1 MYKDKKTAE
10 ENIIELIS
18 KDSLTKEES
27 LDLIKELYWADWD
40 ILREKYSDYIDKI
53 FLHLK
58 KDNLSDREI
67 SQILKLYNNPHGAY
81 IKEFSDI
88 IIELYKKDKLKFIRS
103 LNIEKEESSNL
114 VYLFRNN
121 FIERDKDLELAEIL
135 KSEGL
140 TKEEKD
146 TGEILLKL
154 YKHACST

>member
-53 FLHLK
+53 FLYLK

-103 LNIEKEESSNL
+103 LNMEKEESSNL

-121 FIERDKDLELAEIL
+121 FIEIDKDLELAEIL

>member
-121 FIERDKDLELAEIL
+121 FIEIDKDLELAEIL

>member
-53 FLHLK
+53 FLYLK

-121 FIERDKDLELAEIL
+121 FIEIDKDLELAEIL

-146 TGEILLKL
+146 TGEILLK
-154 YKHACST
+154 